1 MKRLKELRKSKNI
14 SQKDFAEYM
23 NVAQNTVSRWE
34 NGDRLMDTD
43 TLLRAARYFGV
54 STDYLL
60 GVEKRRQILIEIDD
74 PIQEELLDGFVK
86 LSDIGK
92 KEAVKRIS
100 ELTQIQNYRRA
111 MPIAAHN
118 DAEIDE
124 KEMALMQEDI
134 DEL

>member
-1 MKRLKELRKSKNI
+1 MRLKELRIKNNLNQKELADKLGYKQNTI
-14 SQKDFAEYM
+14 SQ
-23 NVAQNTVSRWE
+23 WE
-34 NGDRLMDTD
+34 SGKRLMDSD
-43 TLLRAARYFGV
+43 TLEKIADFFGV

-60 GVEKRRQILIEIDD
+60 GRKEKRQIIIEVND
-74 PIQEELLDGFVK
+74 PVQEELLEGFVK

-100 ELTQIQNYRRA
+100 ELTQIQNYKRS

-118 DAEIDE
+118 DAKIDN
-124 KEMALMQEDI
+124 KELALMQEDI